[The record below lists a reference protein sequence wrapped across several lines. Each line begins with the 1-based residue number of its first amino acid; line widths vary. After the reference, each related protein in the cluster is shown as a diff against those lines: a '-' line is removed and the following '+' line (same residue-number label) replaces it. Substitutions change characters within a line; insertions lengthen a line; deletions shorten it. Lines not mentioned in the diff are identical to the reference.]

1 MANLLD
7 EGVAD
12 TLVSAVSAALF
23 QRRQLPVQR
32 PNLLESRGGIAQECG
47 NTEKGPGIT
56 AKRKDRKF
64 DRDLSAVLVEARHR
78 QALFWKHL
86 TRNAKS
92 PRMRRARCRRWPRR
106 VDRRRATRADGQARR
121 RT

>member
-7 EGVAD
+7 EGVGD
-12 TLVSAVSAALF
+12 TLMSAVSAALF

-64 DRDLSAVLVEARHR
+64 DRDLSAVLVEGRHR
-78 QALFWKHL
+78 QKGAAAIVALGAAHDLFAGPL
-86 TRNAKS
+86 
-92 PRMRRARCRRWPRR
+92 P
-106 VDRRRATRADGQARR
+106 ADCFGQSGGWSIQ
-121 RT
+121 